1 MSSPDE
7 PRMVPSD
14 PLPGPDAQRR
24 LTRSTTDKHIA
35 GVAGG
40 LGRYFGIDPVIFR
53 VGFGAA
59 TLVSGI
65 GLIAYLALVA
75 FLPKDDG
82 EPAWV
87 EGRSRP
93 TTIALTVVLA
103 IVAVTTLSGP
113 AFFLGPGLFG
123 VAAVTVVGLV
133 LYRSFTGE
141 NRDDPARAIARATLA
156 LLALAAALGAATG
169 VGFVAAIGGGTAVAA
184 IAVLAGFGLIAAGLL
199 GGPRWLIV
207 PVIVLI
213 LPLAVVS
220 AADIDLQGGVG
231 ERSYSPTSV
240 AQLRPEYRL
249 GVGHMDLD
257 LRRLSL
263 PAGQTEVRVS
273 VGMGEARLRVP
284 AGACVSTVGQI
295 GVGAADTPE
304 RTDEGVN
311 LDLDQRAPE
320 IAGRPRLLV
329 TADVGVGHLQID
341 RAAGSGCA

>member
-1 MSSPDE
+1 
-7 PRMVPSD
+7 MVPSD

-24 LTRSTTDKHIA
+24 LTRSTTEKHIG

-40 LGRYFGIDPVIFR
+40 LGHYFGIDPIIFR

-75 FLPKDDG
+75 FLPKDNG

-87 EGRSRP
+87 EGRSRA
-93 TTIALTVVLA
+93 TTIVLAAVLA

-113 AFFLGPGLFG
+113 AFFLGPGIFV
-123 VAAVTVVGLV
+123 VAAVTVLGLV
-133 LYRSFTGE
+133 LYRTFGGETG
-141 NRDDPARAIARATLA
+141 DDPARAIARATLA
-156 LLALAAALGAATG
+156 LIAMAAALGAATG
-169 VGFVAAIGGGTAVAA
+169 IGFVAAIGGGTAVAVIA
-184 IAVLAGFGLIAAGLL
+184 IFAGLGLIAAGML
-199 GGPRWLIV
+199 GGPRWLIL
-207 PVIVLI
+207 PVTVLV

-220 AADIDLQGGVG
+220 ASDINLQGGVG
-231 ERSYSPTSV
+231 DRSFRPTSV

-249 GVGHMDLD
+249 GVGQMDLD
-257 LRRLSL
+257 LRSISL

-273 VGMGEARLRVP
+273 LGMGEARVRVP
-284 AGACVSTVGQI
+284 GNACVSTTAQI
-295 GVGAADTPE
+295 LAGAADLPD
-304 RTDEGVN
+304 RVDEGLN
-311 LDLDQRAPE
+311 LDVDQHARA

-341 RAAGSGCA
+341 RTLGSGCA